1 MAHTEPLPD
10 PPEPADESRRVSPKP
25 AAGLGE
31 TGLQAGY
38 ETRDVGPRG
47 IVLLGAGLVVVTAF
61 TMLLLGWLFN
71 RLEARAV
78 RSDPPESP
86 LADEAGPPP
95 GPQLELNL
103 KFTDYEQADRSRL
116 ESYGWADK
124 EQRVVHI
131 PIERAMQLL
140 AERGLPEPAGPVNNP
155 PKP

>member
-1 MAHTEPLPD
+1 MAHNEPTEN
-10 PPEPADESRRVSPKP
+10 
-25 AAGLGE
+25 
-31 TGLQAGY
+31 AGY

-47 IVLLGAGLVVVTAF
+47 IVLLGTGLVVVTACA
-61 TMLLLGWLFN
+61 MLLLSWLFH
-71 RLEARAV
+71 RLEDRAT

-103 KFTDYEQADRSRL
+103 KFTDYEHADRSRL
-116 ESYGWADK
+116 ESYGWIDK

-131 PIERAMQLL
+131 PIEQAMQLL
-140 AERGLPEPAGPVNNP
+140 SQRGLPEPAGPVNNA